1 MPEKLPPF
9 ELDLEF
15 VLNNLTTGIYIC
27 DSNLY
32 VHFINQAYADYLGFS
47 REQIEGRRITEFIP
61 DSRAPQVIGHG
72 QPELGNICR
81 VKGKNCERLLVVNR
95 VPFKMSGGA
104 TGMISQALF
113 NSHEELDETHKRLE
127 ALNKKVSA
135 YAKKIKSALS
145 SRYSLQSIIGESETI
160 RRYKDMLSRF
170 ARTGSPV
177 LILGPTGVGKELTA
191 GALHCESDR
200 REGPFVCINCA
211 AIPKELFES
220 ELFGYSPGAFSGAH
234 KDGMVGQLELADNGT
249 LFLDEIGDTP
259 LAVQSKL
266 LRVLENGTF
275 CRVGSTKPRLAN
287 FRLVAAT
294 NRDLKSMMSEGYF
307 REDLYYRISPLV
319 LNVPPLNQRRE
330 DIPLLARHLLER
342 MNRTEVRITETA
354 MQALMAYSW
363 PGNVRELRNIL
374 TRALSLCNHDT
385 IGPADL
391 PLDIHTEKNST
402 QLEWGLSTEPAA
414 YGQDVSLT
422 EPTEG
427 LRQVKLAQSVAE
439 SEAHLIACALREQR
453 WNVTKAAKYLCISRA
468 TLYEK
473 MKKYGIAKKRAETA
487 PREGGT
493 SYAPDTPRP

>member
-1 MPEKLPPF
+1 MSKKLPPF
-9 ELDLEF
+9 DLDLEF
-15 VLNNLTTGIYIC
+15 VLNSLTTGIFIC
-27 DSNLY
+27 DSDLY
-32 VHFINQAYADYLGFS
+32 VRFMNQAYADYLGFT
-47 REQIEGRRITEFIP
+47 RDQIVGRRITDFIP
-61 DSRAPQVIGHG
+61 DSRAPQVIEHG
-72 QPELGNICR
+72 KPELGNICR
-81 VKGKNCERLLVVNR
+81 VKGKDCERCIVVNR
-95 VPFKMSGGA
+95 IPFKTGDGS

-113 NSHEELDETHKRLE
+113 NSHEELGETHKRLE
-127 ALNKKVSA
+127 DLDKKISV

-160 RRYKDMLSRF
+160 RRYKNMLSRF

-234 KDGMVGQLELADNGT
+234 KDGKVGQLELADNGT

-266 LRVLENGTF
+266 LRVLENGSF
-275 CRVGSTKPRLAN
+275 CRVGSTKQRSAN

-294 NRDLKSMMSEGYF
+294 NRDLKGMMSEGHF
-307 REDLYYRISPLV
+307 REDLYYRISPLI

-330 DIPLLARHLLER
+330 DIPLLTRHLLER

-374 TRALSLCNHDT
+374 IRALSLCNHDT
-385 IGPADL
+385 IGAADL
-391 PLDIHTEKNST
+391 PLDIRNERSAA
-402 QLEWGLSTEPAA
+402 QLEWGLNAEAA
-414 YGQDVSLT
+414 AT
-422 EPTEG
+422 
-427 LRQVKLAQSVAE
+427 RQVESPREPGGSQQSDLARNIAE
-439 SEAHLIACALREQR
+439 SEAHLITRALEEQR

-473 MKKYGIAKKRAETA
+473 MKKHGIAKK
-487 PREGGT
+487 
-493 SYAPDTPRP
+493 

>member
-1 MPEKLPPF
+1 MSEKLPLF

-15 VLNNLTTGIYIC
+15 VLNSLTTGIYVC
-27 DSNLY
+27 DSNLF
-32 VHFINQAYADYLGFS
+32 VRFINQAYADYLGFP
-47 REQIEGRRITEFIP
+47 REQIEGRRITDFIP
-61 DSRAPQVIGHG
+61 DSRAPHVIGHG
-72 QPELGNICR
+72 QPEFGNICR
-81 VKGKNCERLLVVNR
+81 VKGKDSERLIVVNR
-95 VPFKMSGGA
+95 VPFKMSGGS

-113 NSHEELDETHKRLE
+113 NSHEELGETHKRLE
-127 ALNKKVSA
+127 ALDKKISS

-145 SRYSLQSIIGESETI
+145 SYYSLQSIIGESEII
-160 RRYKDMLSRF
+160 RQYKNMLSRF

-234 KDGMVGQLELADNGT
+234 KDGKVGQLELADNGT

-259 LAVQSKL
+259 LAIQSKL
-266 LRVLENGTF
+266 LRVLENGRF
-275 CRVGSTKPRLAN
+275 SRVGSTKQRTAN

-294 NRDLKSMMSEGYF
+294 NRDLKGMMSDGYF

-342 MNRTEVRITETA
+342 MNRNEVRITETA

-374 TRALSLCNHDT
+374 TRALSLCNNDT
-385 IGPADL
+385 INPADL
-391 PLDIHTEKNST
+391 SLDVSPEKNSA
-402 QLEWGLSTEPAA
+402 QLEWGLGTEPAT
-414 YGQDVSLT
+414 YGQTVSPA
-422 EPTEG
+422 EPTDG
-427 LRQVKLAQSVAE
+427 SRQIDLANSVAE

-453 WNVTKAAKYLCISRA
+453 WNVTKTAKYLCISRA

-473 MKKYGIAKKRAETA
+473 MKKHGITKKRAETA
-487 PREGGT
+487 PREGDP
-493 SYAPDTPRP
+493 SYAPGTSSS